1 MVGDTAQ
8 EQISQIGCGFSMLG
22 SSQALVGQRLR
33 HVLES
38 CSEHLGGPKK
48 HHKSLH
54 TAAACVGDRIENTK
68 WRIGNFLFLME
79 NGSEIALMF
88 GINILNAR
96 SS

>member
-1 MVGDTAQ
+1 M
-8 EQISQIGCGFSMLG
+8 GFPCLG
-22 SSQALVGQRLR
+22 VLKPWLDKDSV
-33 HVLES
+33 VLES

-54 TAAACVGDRIENTK
+54 TAAVCVGDRIENTK